1 MVTGGVLLTA
11 AVYLNGKGRIAG
23 VLETLNVVGATET
36 LGRGR
41 GTRRAAGVI
50 CPHCIPRCV
59 HARIYCALQFC
70 WDVDRRCSDIDRHLD
85 LDLTSRLM
93 QVLDPPTFQVVSLY
107 FPVVYLLDTCG

>member
-1 MVTGGVLLTA
+1 MFHDGVSSMVTGGVLLTA

-50 CPHCIPRCV
+50 CPQCIPRCMYMHV
-59 HARIYCALQFC
+59 FIAHCNFAGTWRVVECQPA
-70 WDVDRRCSDIDRHLD
+70 
-85 LDLTSRLM
+85 SR
-93 QVLDPPTFQVVSLY
+93 PRS
-107 FPVVYLLDTCG
+107 